1 MPNQSLTPHTLKP
14 LIVAVLAAIPICS
27 LASSDSPADQSYPSF
42 NGLGMSN
49 QYRTWQDI
57 TIKNDQQIESPDGI
71 NLSPSG
77 NGPFEFN
84 VNGHTDI
91 YLVAKA
97 ADNDSAG
104 DVMGMKI
111 SSSNNAASNERV
123 VKATFNTLS
132 IYAEGHDPQ
141 KHRVKGIWI
150 YGGDNMLPG
159 SPDNPAPSTVTINGD
174 TNITAISTNGFAFG
188 INVGDELGNQNG
200 LGTGIIYLKGNKNT
214 ITVTQSGRDNQGG
227 WARASGG
234 IVASNRAHVYVEG
247 HTTNI
252 TTKTEHVN
260 SLATVQGGI
269 ILDRSSTLETTNT
282 VNIDS
287 TVAKAGSFNILYG
300 ISLDYI
306 ASCMYQDE
314 TGSVANLKGT
324 TNITLRTNAQTIGY
338 GLVSYGNSS
347 ITADGPVSVK
357 LDDSQKNIGGIN
369 RFGAVYAGSTYTKL
383 SGTGSSSYIDGMYGG
398 LVQLNGDLT
407 VNLPDTMK
415 PGRENV
421 YALVADGETSKPLKR
436 NPTIIANGG
445 VEDIYQLHGNVNA
458 DRDGHIELSMA
469 NSESFLTG
477 WANNHA
483 DDPTKNGFIDI
494 SLKNGAVWNVISTV
508 NSSDKVTSEASVID
522 TLELDNGVLNLT
534 YASRNNLI
542 DWEGSGHRQ
551 TLHITGTGPNQGISG
566 SSGTIWMDI
575 NLADEGNKDSG
586 LNLDQIIVDG
596 TTAGTHSLNV
606 NFTNGLASISGNKY
620 HSENWLIEQN
630 SGSMT
635 LTGPNGTNSFTGQG
649 MVSMWSVKF
658 VPEGQEGKLDTD
670 RESLDNTSSGKPDN
684 GKGHWYLVRND
695 QSVDN
700 PDLPPEIDQNITI
713 GTSTGQAL
721 AYMADLEDLR
731 KRIGE
736 VRYGAQDG
744 LWAKAFA
751 KQDSVNGHH
760 SRGFE
765 QEAYGIN
772 IGFDKLVGTDETS
785 SWLIGAAFRYG
796 TADQEG
802 LGVAGSATGEL
813 DEYSVKA
820 YATWMHESGS
830 YADFVLQ
837 AGRYDQELKGLD
849 NTGTGSTHADYDTW
863 GYGAS
868 IEIGHM
874 FTIANAEDD
883 RPWFN
888 HWFIEPQFEL
898 SYFRAQGA
906 DYRTSTGMKVEQDD
920 ADFLTGRAGLVI
932 GKKFNY
938 GTADDLDKRYF
949 QAALIGGV
957 KHEFL
962 GGDQTIHY
970 TGVENVKLSA
980 KADDIAGTRL
990 YYGVNMD
997 WQLAQNLRLFG
1008 EVSREEGDG
1017 YTKDYDVSIGLK
1029 YSF

>member
-1 MPNQSLTPHTLKP
+1 MAQGNSPVINDSDNPPSISIEGNENTTLLYNKYGNWTNVTATSDKKVASITGISLTTPN
-14 LIVAVLAAIPICS
+14 V
-27 LASSDSPADQSYPSF
+27 DS
-42 NGLGMSN
+42 
-49 QYRTWQDI
+49 
-57 TIKNDQQIESPDGI
+57 
-71 NLSPSG
+71 
-77 NGPFEFN
+77 FEFK
-84 VNGHTDI
+84 VLEETKIH
-91 YLVAKA
+91 LVGIAEPN
-97 ADNDSAG
+97 NDSAG
-104 DVMGMKI
+104 NVEGI
-111 SSSNNAASNERV
+111 IIESSPNAAENGKV
-123 VKATFNTLS
+123 VNAHLHNVTIF
-132 IYAEGHDPQ
+132 AESTDPQ
-141 KHRVKGIWI
+141 FSRAKGIWI
-150 YGGDNMLPG
+150 HGAHSFVGGDDGETKASSL
-159 SPDNPAPSTVTINGD
+159 TIDGD
-174 TNITAISTNGFAFG
+174 LDITAISKGAAIG
-188 INVGDELGNQNG
+188 INVGDELGDANG
-200 LGTGIIYLKGNKNT
+200 HGTGNLTLLGDHNRIEVKQTQYAAASPNAALAIASTGILGSNRANITINSQNTEIYTETHHAGLAA
-214 ITVTQSGRDNQGG
+214 NQGG
-227 WARASGG
+227 IVIEHASSLNVVNNLLIQSAATNAASSNSLHG
-234 IVASNRAHVYVEG
+234 ISVDRNADVVYPDADGSTVTLGES
-247 HTTNI
+247 TSI
-252 TTKTEHVN
+252 TLKANTKTN
-260 SLATVQGGI
+260 AYGLA
-269 ILDRSSTLETTNT
+269 S
-282 VNIDS
+282 
-287 TVAKAGSFNILYG
+287 YG
-300 ISLDYI
+300 
-306 ASCMYQDE
+306 
-314 TGSVANLKGT
+314 KGT
-324 TNITLRTNAQTIGY
+324 L
-338 GLVSYGNSS
+338 
-347 ITADGPVSVK
+347 TADGSVRVTLDVSQDEIGGFSKFAAIYADTAYVKDYANNGGHIILNGALEVLLPESVK
-357 LDDSQKNIGGIN
+357 
-369 RFGAVYAGSTYTKL
+369 
-383 SGTGSSSYIDGMYGG
+383 
-398 LVQLNGDLT
+398 
-407 VNLPDTMK
+407 
-415 PGRENV
+415 PGQTNV
-421 YALVADGETSKPLKR
+421 YALLASGEPNKTLNR
-436 NPTIIANGG
+436 NPSIEVNGTSD
-445 VEDIYQLHGNVNA
+445 DIYHLNGNINA
-458 DRDGHIELSMA
+458 VYGGEIRLSMD
-469 NSESFLTG
+469 NSNSYLTG
-477 WANNHA
+477 WADNHA
-483 DDPTKNGFIDI
+483 KDFSKDGFIDL
-494 SLKNGAVWNVISTV
+494 SLTNGAVWNVISKLT
-508 NSSDKVTSEASVID
+508 SSGDVSSEQSVID
-522 TLELDNGVLNLT
+522 NLDLSGGTLNMS
-534 YASRNNLI
+534 YATQNQLS
-542 DWEGSGHRQ
+542 DWEDEGHRQ
-551 TLHITGTGPNQGISG
+551 LLVISGTKQGEGLTGTG
-566 SSGTIWMDI
+566 GTIYMDI
-575 NLADEGNKDSG
+575 NLADEGSKEEG
-586 LNLDQIIVDG
+586 LHLDQIIVDG

-606 NFTNGLASISGNKY
+606 NFTNGLASISGDKY

-658 VPEGQEGKLDTD
+658 VPEGQEDKLDTD

-868 IEIGHM
+868 IEVGHM

-906 DYRTSTGMKVEQDD
+906 NYRTSTGMKVEQDD

-938 GTADDLDKRYF
+938 GTVNDLDKRYF

-970 TGVENVKLSA
+970 TGVDNVNLSA
-980 KADDIAGTRL
+980 KADDIAGTRV